1 MPLVSQ
7 NELGGLTEKAWRG
20 LSISHPVPWGLAKDS
35 NMMVQWLASRKLSFA
50 DSLIEC
56 LAMVKANPELAQDN
70 PLESGVLLAPLY
82 GLVMIDSILAE
93 DMAWDGQIYGVN
105 FVIAGMGLLGSD
117 QMADRHD
124 SSQILTLSH
133 TGNLMAECSD
143 QMIRMNTSPLTDSR
157 YALLGSDHMATD
169 QKEDAIASLT
179 PLAVP
184 TADAVN
190 IDDGVWQ
197 QMLDYA
203 QNSYVPENELSRH
216 RGAGAGNIDND

>member
-20 LSISHPVPWGLAKDS
+20 LSITHPVPWGLAKDS
-35 NMMVQWLASRKLSFA
+35 NNMVQWLASRQLSFA

-56 LAMVKANPELAQDN
+56 LAMVKANPDLAQDN

-117 QMADRHD
+117 QMADHHD
-124 SSQILTLSH
+124 SSHVPDPIIYRKSYGRMFRSDDTDEYFPPYRWQICIAWIRSYGVRSERRCH
-133 TGNLMAECSD
+133 GFSVATGRA
-143 QMIRMNTSPLTDSR
+143 
-157 YALLGSDHMATD
+157 
-169 QKEDAIASLT
+169 
-179 PLAVP
+179 
-184 TADAVN
+184 
-190 IDDGVWQ
+190 
-197 QMLDYA
+197 
-203 QNSYVPENELSRH
+203 
-216 RGAGAGNIDND
+216 